1 MQVQWIASA
10 SWDEGILHSDLSNPI
25 GWIIQCGT
33 ESDSLILSVYLA
45 VNMLITF
52 IPYPG
57 LSRISL
63 SEQLLRWVV
72 VQDQTSATMREPE
85 VANDGIF
92 KIQKLWEDEF

>member
-10 SWDEGILHSDLSNPI
+10 SWDEDILHNDLSNPI
-25 GWIIQCGT
+25 EWIIQCGT

-63 SEQLLRWVV
+63 LEQLLRWVV
-72 VQDQTSATMREPE
+72 VQDQTSATIREPE
-85 VANDGIF
+85 VANHGTF